1 MIQKVKFYWN
11 LNTKKR
17 ERKIIV
23 LENKTEI
30 LFIGLIAIHIVQN
43 YEWFVIEIHTRY
55 FKDSQTL
62 ISYSAFSKNEERS
75 HNINLETFFYLL
87 YLLYRIYYKIY
98 LKTSCNSIKNLN
110 CYNSESNNFQSKNK
124 RSLEACNLA
133 L

>member
-75 HNINLETFFYLL
+75 HKYKSGNFLLSIISIISYLL
-87 YLLYRIYYKIY
+87 Q
-98 LKTSCNSIKNLN
+98 NL
-110 CYNSESNNFQSKNK
+110 S
-124 RSLEACNLA
+124 
-133 L
+133 

>member
-62 ISYSAFSKNEERS
+62 ISYSALSKNEERS
-75 HNINLETFFYLL
+75 HKHKSGNFLLSIISIISYLL
-87 YLLYRIYYKIY
+87 Q
-98 LKTSCNSIKNLN
+98 NL
-110 CYNSESNNFQSKNK
+110 S
-124 RSLEACNLA
+124 
-133 L
+133 

>member
-98 LKTSCNSIKNLN
+98 LKTSCNFIKNFKL
-110 CYNSESNNFQSKNK
+110 
-124 RSLEACNLA
+124 L
-133 L
+133 